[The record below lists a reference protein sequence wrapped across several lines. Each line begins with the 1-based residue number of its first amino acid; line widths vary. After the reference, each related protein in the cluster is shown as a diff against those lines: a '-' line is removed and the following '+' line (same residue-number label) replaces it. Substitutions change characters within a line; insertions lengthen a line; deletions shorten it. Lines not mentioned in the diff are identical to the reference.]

1 MLIMARR
8 IGVLVG
14 SLRKESFSKKLL
26 KTLKEVTPDSIEL
39 ENVEIGNL
47 PLYNQDYDDEGNP
60 PSEYTNFRENMKK
73 YDGFLFIT
81 PEYNRTMPAVIKNAL
96 DVGSRPYGD
105 SIWDGKPGAVISV
118 SPGAL
123 GGFGANHQIR
133 QALVFLNVP
142 AMQQPEAYI
151 GNIADLMDESGT
163 IKDESTLGY
172 LETIMKSFA
181 EWVETNNKA

>member
-1 MLIMARR
+1 MARK

-26 KTLKEVTPDSIEL
+26 KTLKEVAPDSIEL
-39 ENVEIGNL
+39 ENVETGNL

-60 PSEYTNFRENMKK
+60 PSEYSKFREDMKK
-73 YDGFLFIT
+73 YEGFLFIT
-81 PEYNRTMPAVIKNAL
+81 PEYNRAMPAVIKNAL
-96 DVGSRPYGD
+96 DVGSRPYGE

-123 GGFGANHQIR
+123 GGFGANHQVR

-142 AMQQPEAYI
+142 TMQQPEAYI
-151 GNIADLMDESGT
+151 GNIADFMDEFGN

-172 LETIMKSFA
+172 LKSIMESFA
-181 EWVETNNKA
+181 AWVETIKKA